1 MAAVDALLEQKLGS
15 LKVPLALT
23 LPGGRRIGAADAAV
37 TLRLNDLGPLA
48 SIATGQMGRVGQ
60 DYVEGRVDF
69 DGSMRDLMTVA
80 WKLIGDDPTRAD
92 DPAPLQW
99 WRHIA
104 HGAKVEGAPRA
115 AFDARQVSSTTT
127 CRTISTA
134 VAGRQAPVFLRLLPE
149 ASMTLEQAQEAK
161 LDHICK
167 KLMLRRGNASSTSA
181 RAGAACCCGPPR
193 TTACGPTA
201 SPSAR
206 TSTPMLTG

>member
-48 SIATGQMGRVGQ
+48 SIATGQMGKVGQ

-69 DGSMRDLMTVA
+69 DGSMRDLMTIA

-104 HGAKVEGAPRA
+104 NGAK
-115 AFDARQVSSTTT
+115 
-127 CRTISTA
+127 
-134 VAGRQAPVFLRLLPE
+134 
-149 ASMTLEQAQEAK
+149 
-161 LDHICK
+161 
-167 KLMLRRGNASSTSA
+167 
-181 RAGAACCCGPPR
+181 
-193 TTACGPTA
+193 
-201 SPSAR
+201 
-206 TSTPMLTG
+206 